1 MAKRVFTAMIA
12 MAAIAGSARG
22 ADNPTVR
29 PGSVLVPTTCPEP
42 QAACPNVDWGC
53 GPAST
58 FWIGGEAL
66 LWWTK
71 ANQYPALVTTGI
83 PGAMPGVFGQPGTDV
98 IFGGDLDNRMRVG
111 GRFSGGFWLNH
122 CQTIGLEGNYF
133 FLGSRS
139 SRFDSNGA
147 LLTRPFFDV
156 LTDSQN
162 AQLVSYPGI
171 ATGQIHAS
179 TYSRLQ
185 GGELNLFCSPKC
197 EPTCDPC
204 LDPCNNPSGNGQNA
218 MTSYSNGNSCNNHR
232 SSVVWFGGFRY
243 LQLNEGLNI
252 TETSQVNPALPPG
265 SPLFGGSTITITDQ
279 FSTRNTFYGG
289 QIGARAECCWGRVF
303 TNVYGKVAVG
313 VTEQVVDINGATI
326 ITAPNG
332 TTVVTPVGFL
342 ASGSNSGHFTRDRF
356 SVVSEVGVNLGYQI
370 TRHVRSTVGYSFLHW
385 TSVVRPSN
393 QIDIGLSGTQIPTD
407 ARFNPLTGQAR
418 PGILLNDTDFWAQGI
433 SFGLEFRF

>member
-1 MAKRVFTAMIA
+1 MVKPVFTLLIA
-12 MAAIAGSARG
+12 LAAISTSAWA
-22 ADNPTVR
+22 ADNPAGR
-29 PGSVLVPTTCPEP
+29 PSSVLDPKSNPCPAP
-42 QAACPNVDWGC
+42 VADCPNVDWGC
-53 GPAST
+53 GPSST
-58 FWIGGEAL
+58 FWVGGEVL

-83 PGAMPGVFGQPGTDV
+83 PGAMPGVLGQPGTDV

-122 CQTIGLEGNYF
+122 CRTLGIEGNYF

-156 LTDSQN
+156 LSDTQN

-185 GGELNLFCSPKC
+185 GGELNLFCSPRC

-204 LDPCNNPSGNGQNA
+204 LDPCGNGQNVT
-218 MTSYSNGNSCNNHR
+218 TSCSDCNSWNNYR

-243 LQLNEGLNI
+243 LELNEGMSI

-265 SPLFGGSTITITDQ
+265 SPLFGGSTITINDQ
-279 FSTRNTFYGG
+279 FNTRNSFYGG
-289 QIGARAECCWGRVF
+289 QIGVRTECCWGRMF
-303 TNVYGKVAVG
+303 ANVYGKVALG
-313 VTEQVVDINGATI
+313 VTQQVVDINGSTI

-407 ARFNPLTGQAR
+407 ARFNPLAGPAR